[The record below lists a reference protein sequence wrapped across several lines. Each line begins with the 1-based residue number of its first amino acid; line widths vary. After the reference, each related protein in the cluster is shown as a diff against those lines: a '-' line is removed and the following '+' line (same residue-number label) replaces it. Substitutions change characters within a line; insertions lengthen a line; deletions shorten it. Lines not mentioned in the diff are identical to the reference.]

1 MNGYKTS
8 KDYKRLKEL
17 CDSGYKIVCFT
28 TYDFNENHKGEKD
41 YEEHLITDI
50 CRAYKGSDW
59 YFITARGI
67 QYGAYWPDTNR
78 YKSFEEMCEDNNI
91 EFIEPTLLATASNP
105 DRPAYANLVVEL
117 KQYLATTPPEQQQ
130 RDWEQIKAELP
141 DEGQVPILFNIEL
154 ARPVT
159 KENDL
164 VIKNGNLEKELES
177 LLKQCGVTA
186 EYVHQDFLRIV
197 ASHFTDYG
205 KQEYIKAIKQNH
217 IDTI

>member
-1 MNGYKTS
+1 MNNYKTN
-8 KDYKRLKEL
+8 KDYKHLKKLLDE
-17 CDSGYKIVCFT
+17 GYEVVCFC
-28 TYDFNENHKGEKD
+28 TYDLNEG
-41 YEEHLITDI
+41 YYVTDI
-50 CRAYKGSDW
+50 CKATYYDGW
-59 YFITARGI
+59 YHISARGI
-67 QYGAYWPDTNR
+67 EYCSYWPECAR
-78 YKSFEEMCEDNNI
+78 YKSFEDMCTQNNI
-91 EFIEPTLLATASNP
+91 EFIEPVLPPPAVSDP